1 MQQAGSPRRAS
12 RAGAAGSPPLSRWRV
27 TTVRSTLVP
36 MWSHCAR
43 ATTLRARTRPPSRT
57 CACARL
63 TFRPRARA
71 LENSTPELAP
81 PYAPFL
87 LLSALRLN
95 RHPSGLCADK
105 MAAPIP
111 RGLSCL
117 SRALG
122 WWSRQVGRDEANEI
136 LETEGGEQSR
146 RE

>member
-1 MQQAGSPRRAS
+1 MQQAGSPQRAS
-12 RAGAAGSPPLSRWRV
+12 RAGAAGSPPLSGWRV
-27 TTVRSTLVP
+27 TAVRSTLVP
-36 MWSHCAR
+36 TWSHCAR
-43 ATTLRARTRPPSRT
+43 ATTCARPLPPPRT

-81 PYAPFL
+81 PCAPFL
-87 LLSALRLN
+87 LPSALRLN

-111 RGLSCL
+111 RGLFCL

-122 WWSRQVGRDEANEI
+122 WWSRQVGRDQANEI
-136 LETEGGEQSR
+136 LETEGGGQSR

>member
-27 TTVRSTLVP
+27 TAARSTLVP
-36 MWSHCAR
+36 MRSHCAR
-43 ATTLRARTRPPSRT
+43 ATTLRAHAPPPRT
-57 CACARL
+57 CACVRL

-81 PYAPFL
+81 PSAPFL

-105 MAAPIP
+105 MAAPIL
-111 RGLSCL
+111 RDLSCL

-136 LETEGGEQSR
+136 LETEGGGQSR